1 MADPA
6 PKPGLIELTVERPQ
20 LLFHTFD
27 PSPVGDRDLDDKLE
41 RFIVHWAEDEPAPD
55 YRMIVYVRAEK
66 PSDSEAEQ
74 LASGVRAHFGHLS
87 DVEARKRRLLLREGR
102 SSLVVGV
109 AFLLVCALVGLFA
122 QRTLPAPV
130 GYFVDQGLLII
141 GWVANW
147 RPVEIFLYDWRPLL
161 RNERLFRVLAR
172 MEITFE
178 EIPPGSR

>member
-1 MADPA
+1 MTDTPLR
-6 PKPGLIELTVERPQ
+6 PGLIELTVERPQ

-27 PSPVGDRDLDDKLE
+27 PSPVGDRELDDKLE

-55 YRMIVYVRAEK
+55 YRMVVYVRADD
-66 PSDSEAEQ
+66 PSPAEAEE
-74 LASGVRAHFGHLS
+74 LAAGVRAHFGHLS

-102 SSLVVGV
+102 SSLAVGLG
-109 AFLLVCALVGLFA
+109 FLLVCGAVGLFA
-122 QRTLPAPV
+122 LRTLPAPV

-161 RNERLFRVLAR
+161 RNERLFRALAH
-172 MEITFE
+172 MDITFAQVR
-178 EIPPGSR
+178 PAAS